1 MKKLSL
7 LVFSMA
13 LVAAA
18 CVKIENTSELDGFT
32 GIDVEV
38 GDNGDASGLRL
49 LILNE
54 GAYPNMSTLDLL
66 DLSGKKYYAD
76 IFGQANPGVEQGLG
90 NTGNDIHYAG
100 GLIWAPLN
108 GSNQIVGFK
117 GNTFKEAVRLDAE
130 SPRSMVSDENFAYIS
145 SYGAAV
151 YGGEAVNGKVYRLDL
166 MDKSMKSIEVGYQ
179 PEGMAIMNNKLYV
192 ANSGGYNYVHDNRVS
207 VINLTSFKK
216 EKVITLPVTNLN
228 MMRMSNDKIWIS
240 TYGESSWSQDGSGNW
255 IQSVSAPMAL
265 VALKADG
272 TSKVI
277 EGVHA
282 DKITLSGNTIYAIGN
297 DAEMTGG
304 YDLCLYKVD
313 TATEK
318 VETIHFAGTDLAR
331 VGYPYCILVNPLTQ
345 DILIADASFTGDS
358 TLYCFTKDCK
368 EKWSV
373 TTGVGTGHLLL
384 YQY

>member
-7 LVFSMA
+7 LVFSAA

-18 CVKIENTSELDGFT
+18 CVKIENTSELDSFT

-38 GDNGDASGLRL
+38 GDNGSVSGLRL
-49 LILNE
+49 LVLNE

-66 DLSGKKYYAD
+66 DLTGKKYYAD
-76 IFGQANPGVEQGLG
+76 IFGQANPGVTQGIG
-90 NTGNDIHYAG
+90 NTGNDIDYAG
-100 GLIWAPLN
+100 GLIWVPLN

-130 SPRSMVSDENFAYIS
+130 CPRSMVSDENFAYIS

-151 YGGEAVNGKVYRLDL
+151 YGGDPVNGKVYRLDL
-166 MDKSMKSIEVGYQ
+166 KDNTLGSIEVGYQ
-179 PEGMAIMNNKLYV
+179 PEGLAILDNKLYV
-192 ANSGGYNYVHDNRVS
+192 ANSGGYNYVHDNRVT
-207 VINLTSFKK
+207 VINLTSFKI
-216 EKVITLPVTNLN
+216 EKNIELPVSNLN
-228 MMRMSNDKIWIS
+228 MMRKSEDKLWIS
-240 TYGESSWSQDGSGNW
+240 TYGESTWSQDGGGNW
-255 IQSVSAPMAL
+255 VQSISAPMAL
-265 VALKADG
+265 VSLKPDG

-282 DKITLSGNTIYAIGN
+282 DKITLSGNTLYAVGN
-297 DAEMTGG
+297 NEEMTYG

-331 VGYPYCILVNPLTQ
+331 VGYPYCLLVNPLTQ
-345 DILIADASFTGDS
+345 DIFVADASFTGDS
-358 TLYCFTKDCK
+358 TLYCFTKDFK